1 VKRQV
6 DDLAGD
12 EVARRRTPVWLA
24 SAVGQARLLRIGRGV
39 DAGRP
44 GASLRSDPGADVD
57 DELEHNRAAMH
68 TVFADDGYAGAIGA
82 RLIDW
87 GGGWSQVELTVAD
100 DHANFA
106 GLLHGGVTFGL
117 GDAAFAVAS
126 NSWGR
131 LSVALS
137 VDVHFLGTVPPGTAL
152 VAMARERHRTKRTGA
167 YLIEVRSR
175 PNGPQATDA
184 KQADAEAPAA
194 DGGTAEAEGGT
205 AEAEGPLIGSLHA
218 LVHRTDRWLL
228 GEDAW
233 SADWRTA
240 H

>member
-1 VKRQV
+1 
-6 DDLAGD
+6 
-12 EVARRRTPVWLA
+12 
-24 SAVGQARLLRIGRGV
+24 VG
-39 DAGRP
+39 
-44 GASLRSDPGADVD
+44 VD
-57 DELEHNRAAMH
+57 DELEQNRTAMRA
-68 TVFADDGYAGAIGA
+68 VFAEDGYAGRIGA
-82 RLIDW
+82 RLTDW

-100 DHANFA
+100 EHANFA

-137 VDVHFLGTVPPGTAL
+137 VDVQFLGTVPAGTAL
-152 VAMARERHRTKRTGA
+152 VATAHERHRTKRTGA

-175 PNGPQATDA
+175 PNDIEVRSRPSDIEVRSRPSDIEVRSRPSDSVPNGSED
-184 KQADAEAPAA
+184 
-194 DGGTAEAEGGT
+194 DGE
-205 AEAEGPLIGSLHA
+205 LIGSLHA

-228 GEDAW
+228 GVDSW
-233 SADWRTA
+233 SEDWRTN

>member
-1 VKRQV
+1 MV
-6 DDLAGD
+6 
-12 EVARRRTPVWLA
+12 T
-24 SAVGQARLLRIGRGV
+24 
-39 DAGRP
+39 
-44 GASLRSDPGADVD
+44 
-57 DELEHNRAAMH
+57 DELEDHRDAMH
-68 TVFADDGYAGAIGA
+68 ALFAEDGYAGRIGA
-82 RLIDW
+82 QLTAW

-137 VDVHFLGTVPPGTAL
+137 VDVQFLGTAPAGTGL
-152 VAMARERHRTKRTGA
+152 VATARERHRTKRTGA
-167 YLIEVRSR
+167 YLIEVRARSS
-175 PNGPQATDA
+175 
-184 KQADAEAPAA
+184 
-194 DGGTAEAEGGT
+194 EGGDP
-205 AEAEGPLIGSLHA
+205 EAPLIGSLHA

-233 SADWRTA
+233 SAAWRA
-240 H
+240 QH

>member
-1 VKRQV
+1 
-6 DDLAGD
+6 
-12 EVARRRTPVWLA
+12 
-24 SAVGQARLLRIGRGV
+24 VG
-39 DAGRP
+39 
-44 GASLRSDPGADVD
+44 VD
-57 DELEHNRAAMH
+57 DELEQNRTAMRA
-68 TVFADDGYAGAIGA
+68 VFAEDGYAGRIGA
-82 RLIDW
+82 RLTDW

-100 DHANFA
+100 EHANFA

-137 VDVHFLGTVPPGTAL
+137 VDVQFLGTVPAGTAL
-152 VAMARERHRTKRTGA
+152 VATAHERHRTKRTGA

-175 PNGPQATDA
+175 PSDSVPNGSED
-184 KQADAEAPAA
+184 
-194 DGGTAEAEGGT
+194 DGE
-205 AEAEGPLIGSLHA
+205 LIGSLHA

-228 GEDAW
+228 GVDSW
-233 SADWRTA
+233 SEDWRTN

>member
-1 VKRQV
+1 M
-6 DDLAGD
+6 DDG
-12 EVARRRTPVWLA
+12 
-24 SAVGQARLLRIGRGV
+24 
-39 DAGRP
+39 
-44 GASLRSDPGADVD
+44 
-57 DELEHNRAAMH
+57 LERNRATMHAM
-68 TVFADDGYAGAIGA
+68 FAEDGYAGRIGA
-82 RLIDW
+82 RLTDW

-137 VDVHFLGTVPPGTAL
+137 VDVQFLGTAPPGSDL
-152 VAMARERHRTKRTGA
+152 VATARERHRTKRTGA

-175 PNGPQATDA
+175 PDAPQAN
-184 KQADAEAPAA
+184 
-194 DGGTAEAEGGT
+194 G
-205 AEAEGPLIGSLHA
+205 AEGPLVGSLHA

-228 GEDAW
+228 GDDAW
-233 SADWRTA
+233 SEDWRAT

>member
-1 VKRQV
+1 MP
-6 DDLAGD
+6 G
-12 EVARRRTPVWLA
+12 P
-24 SAVGQARLLRIGRGV
+24 SGV
-39 DAGRP
+39 VEGPPTSYR
-44 GASLRSDPGADVD
+44 ASLRSDTGVGVD
-57 DELEHNRAAMH
+57 DELEQNRAAMH
-68 TVFADDGYAGAIGA
+68 AVFAEDGYAGRIGA
-82 RLIDW
+82 RLADW

-100 DHANFA
+100 EHANFA

-137 VDVHFLGTVPPGTAL
+137 VDVQFLGTVSAGTAL
-152 VAMARERHRTKRTGA
+152 VATAHERHRTKRTGA

-175 PNGPQATDA
+175 PSDIEVRSRPSVIEVRSRPSVIEVRSRPSDIEVHGSGDHG
-184 KQADAEAPAA
+184 E
-194 DGGTAEAEGGT
+194 
-205 AEAEGPLIGSLHA
+205 LIGSLHA

-228 GEDAW
+228 GAEAW
-233 SADWRTA
+233 SEDWRTT